1 MHRNIGGTA
10 SRVLTL
16 AVAMLTVA
24 TAAYAQRPKGQSTA
38 KSDDRI
44 SVIDGRTS
52 GFVLGVS
59 TVGATGVTIATNDFG
74 SMQTGFGPGAGVM
87 IGYGF
92 NRTFSAFASVDVAKQ
107 PANDQEVDGNFGLRH
122 LEIGGRANLPFGD
135 GATVPYVTAGL
146 GRRSLAARIVSP
158 DGQQE
163 ADLEFSGSMF
173 ALGGGVEHSFSSS
186 FAMDGGV
193 ELGFGRFNT
202 VGFNGMK
209 ATADVAGSNTIRLR
223 AGVTWRPARHT
234 K

>member
-1 MHRNIGGTA
+1 MNRNIGGTA
-10 SRVLTL
+10 TRVLTL
-16 AVAMLTVA
+16 ALAMVTVA
-24 TAAYAQRPKGQSTA
+24 TATYAQRPKGQSAA
-38 KSDDRI
+38 KGEDRI

-59 TVGATGVTIATNDFG
+59 TIGATGLSIPTDGFG
-74 SMQTGFGPGAGVM
+74 SLQTSFGPGAGVM

-146 GRRSLAARIVSP
+146 GRRALGARIISP
-158 DGQQE
+158 DGMQE

-186 FAMDGGV
+186 LAMDGGV
-193 ELGFGRFNT
+193 ELGFGRFNS
-202 VGFNGMK
+202 VEFNGMK
-209 ATADVAGSNTIRLR
+209 ATANVGGSNTIRLR
-223 AGVTWRPARHT
+223 AGVTWRPARRG